1 MKKLIHFAI
10 LLALVLFAF
19 TACAGAQGP
28 KGEDGKT
35 PTIEISED
43 GYWVINGEKTEYQA
57 IGQDGKDGKDGADGK
72 DGTNGQ
78 DGKMPTIEISADGY
92 WVINGEKT
100 NVLADASSKED
111 AEEGTPGLAY
121 YLKDDGTYA
130 VGAGTTTYLSE
141 IVIPA
146 TYQGRAVTEIAECGF
161 EVCYRLTNV
170 VIPDSVTSIGSG
182 AFSWCTSLTS
192 VVIEDSVTSIGNR
205 AFYDCNK
212 LVEVINHS
220 SLEILAGSS
229 DYGGIASCAIEVHT
243 GESKI
248 DRVGD
253 YLFYTY
259 KNVHYLLGYVGNDTE
274 LTLPDSYKGES
285 YEIYQYAFYERDDL
299 TNVVIPDSVTS
310 IGSSAFQYC
319 SSLTSV
325 VIGNDVTSIGNNAF
339 CECSLKSVVIGNSVI
354 HIGTQAFA
362 WCGNL
367 TSIKYRGTEEQWN
380 VISKEADWDDCSG
393 PYPIIYN
400 YGGE

>member
-57 IGQDGKDGKDGADGK
+57 IGQDGK
-72 DGTNGQ
+72 
-78 DGKMPTIEISADGY
+78 MPTIEISADGY

-100 NVLADASSKED
+100 NVLANASSKED

-146 TYQGRAVTEIAECGF
+146 TYQGRAVTEIAEEGF
-161 EVCYRLTNV
+161 DKHKLKSIT
-170 VIPDSVTSIGSG
+170 IPNSISSIGIS
-182 AFSWCTSLTS
+182 AFL
-192 VVIEDSVTSIGNR
+192 
-205 AFYDCNK
+205 FCNQ
-212 LVEVINHS
+212 LIEVINHS
-220 SLEILAGSS
+220 SLDIQAGSS
-229 DYGGIASCAIEVHT
+229 DYGNVARYAKEVHT

-248 DRVGD
+248 DRVDD

-259 KNVHYLLGYVGNDTE
+259 ENVHYLLGYVGNDTE
-274 LTLPDSYKGES
+274 ALVPYHFLRIQKDNARFHTY
-285 YEIYQYAFYERDDL
+285 RR
-299 TNVVIPDSVTS
+299 
-310 IGSSAFQYC
+310 
-319 SSLTSV
+319 
-325 VIGNDVTSIGNNAF
+325 GNHQHDQS
-339 CECSLKSVVIGNSVI
+339 CSLRYVLLLHGMQRSR
-354 HIGTQAFA
+354 
-362 WCGNL
+362 NL
-367 TSIKYRGTEEQWN
+367 HSLPKFQVKN
-380 VISKEADWDDCSG
+380 D
-393 PYPIIYN
+393 
-400 YGGE
+400 